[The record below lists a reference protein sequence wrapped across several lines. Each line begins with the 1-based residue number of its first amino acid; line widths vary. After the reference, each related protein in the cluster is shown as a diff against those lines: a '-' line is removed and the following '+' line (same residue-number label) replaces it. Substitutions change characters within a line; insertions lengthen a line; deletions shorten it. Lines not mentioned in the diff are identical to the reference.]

1 MRYLSKYKILDATE
15 GGGKKR
21 RGRSA
26 FAARGG
32 FFPVSILTYILR
44 AGRDDERELKH
55 THASKKS
62 KGGTRGVTRVL
73 LCSCPIFPPP
83 PPLKTF
89 VLPFPPAGG
98 SEKK

>member
-1 MRYLSKYKILDATE
+1 MRYLSKYLTRPKE
-15 GGGKKR
+15 GGR
-21 RGRSA
+21 REGVDPR

-32 FFPVSILTYILR
+32 FFPVRILTYILR